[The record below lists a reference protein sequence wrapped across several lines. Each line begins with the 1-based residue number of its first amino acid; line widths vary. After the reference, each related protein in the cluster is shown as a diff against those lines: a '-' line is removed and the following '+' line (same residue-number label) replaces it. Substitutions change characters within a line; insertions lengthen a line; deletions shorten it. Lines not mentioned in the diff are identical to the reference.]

1 MEVQAW
7 RVFSVFPER
16 TEPTAPILLSVYIR
30 YIVGPR
36 LSLKMTFICLWTP
49 VAVSPSL
56 AIGTTTPQ
64 PENELLQQLVP
75 SLLGVAPRVMLG
87 ANGIVWADARGMIA
101 ESLARDLLDIFHEKG
116 VKKVRAAISIVPVCA
131 EVAARHGSGGLVAIT
146 PGSEREYLA
155 PYPIGVLE
163 TSLALST
170 LLDGIGVESCGD
182 LARLDLESVEVR
194 FGAEGARLW
203 RLSRADDSRRIFA
216 SMPRALPAAS
226 LDWVDYT
233 LKDPERLVFIINALV
248 GNITTELLSRGQC
261 AREMTMIFSLANR
274 ESYGHLVRPAR
285 STASHKAWMRLIRT
299 HLDRITLPD
308 GVVGI
313 TIRVESVTGEVERQ
327 GDIFDRGFATA
338 RAAEETIAQLLDD
351 QGAVVVT
358 PRNTQHPLIDRRTE
372 WISQEPA
379 QASARIQLR
388 ERVVKATAA
397 PSLMLQLL
405 PEPRRVTVKTK
416 RRRDHELPVEFR
428 DKQWMRII
436 SAAGPD
442 RVSGGRWSEPYARE
456 YFRCVTDDGMMVWLF
471 RDAREDAW
479 YLHGW
484 WD

>member
-1 MEVQAW
+1 
-7 RVFSVFPER
+7 
-16 TEPTAPILLSVYIR
+16 
-30 YIVGPR
+30 
-36 LSLKMTFICLWTP
+36 MTFVCLWTP
-49 VAVSPSL
+49 DAAPFPP
-56 AIGTTTPQ
+56 AIGTDIT
-64 PENELLQQLVP
+64 PENDLLQRLVP

-87 ANGIVWADARGMIA
+87 VNGIVWADARGMSA
-101 ESLARDLLDIFHEKG
+101 ESLARDLLGVFHQKE
-116 VKKVRAAISIVPVCA
+116 VKRVRAATSITPISA
-131 EVAARHGSGGLVAIT
+131 EVAARHGHGKNGLVAIA

-155 PYPIGVLE
+155 PFPVGVLE
-163 TSLALST
+163 PSLFLST
-170 LLDGIGVESCGD
+170 LLDGIGIESCGD
-182 LARLDLESVEVR
+182 MAKLDLESVEVR

-226 LDWVDYT
+226 LDWVEYT

-248 GNITTELLSRGQC
+248 GNITTDLKSRGQC

-274 ESYGHLVRPAR
+274 ETFEHLVRPAR
-285 STASHKAWMRLIRT
+285 STASHKAWMRLIRS
-299 HLDRITLPD
+299 HLERITLPD

-338 RAAEETIAQLLDD
+338 NAAEETIAQLLDD

-397 PSLMLQLL
+397 PHLTLQLF
-405 PEPRRVTVKTK
+405 PEPRRIAVKTR

-428 DKQWMRII
+428 DKHWQHIV

-442 RVSGGRWSEPYARE
+442 RVSGGRWTEPYARE
-456 YFRCVTDDGMMVWLF
+456 YFRCVTDDGMMVWLY
-471 RDAREDAW
+471 RDARTDEW
-479 YLHGW
+479 FIHGW

>member
-1 MEVQAW
+1 
-7 RVFSVFPER
+7 
-16 TEPTAPILLSVYIR
+16 
-30 YIVGPR
+30 
-36 LSLKMTFICLWTP
+36 MTFVCLWTP
-49 VAVSPSL
+49 DAAPYPP
-56 AIGTTTPQ
+56 AIGTDIT
-64 PENELLQQLVP
+64 PENDLLQRLVP

-87 ANGIVWADARGMIA
+87 ANGIVWADARGMSA
-101 ESLARDLLDIFHEKG
+101 ESLARDLLDVFHEKD
-116 VKKVRAAISIVPVCA
+116 VKKVRAATSITPISA
-131 EVAARHGSGGLVAIT
+131 EVAARHGHGKNGLVTIV

-155 PYPIGVLE
+155 PFPIGVLGP
-163 TSLALST
+163 SLFLST
-170 LLDGIGVESCGD
+170 LLDGIGIESCGD
-182 LARLDLESVEVR
+182 MAKLDLESVEVR
-194 FGAEGARLW
+194 FGGEGARLW

-226 LDWVDYT
+226 LDWVEYT

-248 GNITTELLSRGQC
+248 GNITTDLKSRGQC

-274 ESYGHLVRPAR
+274 ETFEHLVRPAR

-299 HLDRITLPD
+299 HLERITLPD

-338 RAAEETIAQLLDD
+338 NAAEETIAQLLDD

-388 ERVVKATAA
+388 ERVVKATAV
-397 PSLMLQLL
+397 PRLTLQLF
-405 PEPRRVTVKTK
+405 PEPRRIAVQTR
-416 RRRDHELPVEFR
+416 RRRDHELPVQFR
-428 DKQWMRII
+428 DKHWQQIV

-442 RVSGGRWSEPYARE
+442 RVSGGRWTEPYARE
-456 YFRCVTDDGMMVWLF
+456 YFRCVTDDGMMVWLY
-471 RDAREDAW
+471 RDARTDEW
-479 YLHGW
+479 YIHGW

>member
-1 MEVQAW
+1 V
-7 RVFSVFPER
+7 
-16 TEPTAPILLSVYIR
+16 
-30 YIVGPR
+30 
-36 LSLKMTFICLWTP
+36 TFICLWTP
-49 VAVSPSL
+49 AAAPFPPV
-56 AIGTTTPQ
+56 IGATIVT
-64 PENELLQQLVP
+64 PENDLLQQLIP

-87 ANGIVWADARGMIA
+87 ARGIVWADARGMNA
-101 ESLARDLLDIFHEKG
+101 DSLAKNLLDVFHEKG
-116 VKKVRAAISIVPVCA
+116 VEKVRAAISLVPICA
-131 EVAARHGSGGLVAIT
+131 EVAARYGKGKDKRVLIT
-146 PGSEREYLA
+146 IPPGSERDCLA
-155 PYPIGVLE
+155 RYPIGVLE
-163 TSLALST
+163 PPLSLST

-194 FGAEGARLW
+194 LGAEGARLW
-203 RLSRADDSRRIFA
+203 RLSRADDSRRIFT
-216 SMPRALPAAS
+216 SMPRSLPAAS

-233 LKDPERLVFIINALV
+233 LRDAERLVFIINALV
-248 GNITTELLSRGQC
+248 GNITTELQSRGQC
-261 AREMTMIFSLANR
+261 ARETL
-274 ESYGHLVRPAR
+274 EHLVRPAR

-299 HLDRITLPD
+299 HLERIALPD

-358 PRNTQHPLIDRRTE
+358 PRNSQHPLIDRRTE

-397 PSLMLQLL
+397 PRLTLQLL
-405 PEPRRVTVKTK
+405 PEPRRIAVMTK
-416 RRRDHELPVEFR
+416 RRRDHEVPVQFR
-428 DKQWMRII
+428 DREWTTIA

-442 RVSGGRWSEPYARE
+442 RVSGGRWTEPFARE
-456 YFRCVTDDGMMVWLF
+456 YFRCVTDDGMMVWLY
-471 RDAREDAW
+471 RDAREDSW

>member
-1 MEVQAW
+1 
-7 RVFSVFPER
+7 
-16 TEPTAPILLSVYIR
+16 
-30 YIVGPR
+30 
-36 LSLKMTFICLWTP
+36 
-49 VAVSPSL
+49 
-56 AIGTTTPQ
+56 
-64 PENELLQQLVP
+64 
-75 SLLGVAPRVMLG
+75 MLG
-87 ANGIVWADARGMIA
+87 ANGIVWADARGMSA
-101 ESLARDLLDIFHEKG
+101 EPLAKNLVEIFHEKG
-116 VKKVRAAISIVPVCA
+116 VKVRASISIVPICA
-131 EVAARHGSGGLVAIT
+131 EVAALYGKGGVIGIP
-146 PGSEREYLA
+146 PGTERDYLG
-155 PYPIGVLE
+155 PFPVGVLE
-163 TSLALST
+163 PSLALST
-170 LLDGIGVESCGD
+170 LLDGIGVEICAD
-182 LARLDLESVEVR
+182 LAKLDLESVEVR

-216 SMPRALPAAS
+216 SIPRALPSAS

-233 LKDPERLVFIINALV
+233 LKDPERLVFIINALIR
-248 GNITTELLSRGQC
+248 NITTELQSRGQC

-274 ESYGHLVRPAR
+274 ETFEHLVRPAR
-285 STASHKAWMRLIRT
+285 STSSHKAWMRLIRS
-299 HLDRITLPD
+299 HLERITLPD

-313 TIRVESVTGEVERQ
+313 TIRVEAVTGEVERQ

-397 PSLMLQLL
+397 PRLTLQLL
-405 PEPRRVTVKTK
+405 PEPRRIAVTTK
-416 RRRDHELPVEFR
+416 RRRDHQMPLQYR
-428 DKQWMRII
+428 DKEWMEIV

-442 RVSGGRWSEPYARE
+442 RVSGGQWSEPYARE
-456 YFRCVTDDGMMVWLF
+456 YFRCVTDDGMMVWIY
-471 RDAREDAW
+471 RDAREDVW

>member
-1 MEVQAW
+1 
-7 RVFSVFPER
+7 
-16 TEPTAPILLSVYIR
+16 
-30 YIVGPR
+30 
-36 LSLKMTFICLWTP
+36 MTFVCLWTP
-49 VAVSPSL
+49 TAAPYPPT
-56 AIGTTTPQ
+56 IGTDITL
-64 PENELLQQLVP
+64 ENDLLQRLVP
-75 SLLGVAPRVMLG
+75 SLFGVAPRVMLG
-87 ANGIVWADARGMIA
+87 ANGIVWADARGMSA
-101 ESLARDLLDIFHEKG
+101 ESLARDLLDIFHEKD
-116 VKKVRAAISIVPVCA
+116 VKKVRAATSITPICA
-131 EVAARHGSGGLVAIT
+131 EVAARHGHEKNGLVTIT

-155 PYPIGVLE
+155 PFPVGVLE
-163 TSLALST
+163 PSLFLAT
-170 LLDGIGVESCGD
+170 LLDGIGIESCGD
-182 LARLDLESVEVR
+182 MAKLDLESVEVR

-226 LDWVDYT
+226 IDWVENT

-248 GNITTELLSRGQC
+248 GNITTELKSRGQC

-274 ESYGHLVRPAR
+274 ETFEHLVRPAR
-285 STASHKAWMRLIRT
+285 STASHKAWMRLIRS
-299 HLDRITLPD
+299 HLERITLPD

-338 RAAEETIAQLLDD
+338 SAAEETIAQLLDD

-397 PSLMLQLL
+397 PRLTLQLF
-405 PEPRRVTVKTK
+405 PEPRRIAVKTR

-428 DKQWMRII
+428 DKHWQQIV

-442 RVSGGRWSEPYARE
+442 RVSGGRWTEPYARE
-456 YFRCVTDDGMMVWLF
+456 YFRCVTDDGMMVWLY
-471 RDAREDAW
+471 RDARTDEW
-479 YLHGW
+479 YIHGW

>member
-1 MEVQAW
+1 
-7 RVFSVFPER
+7 
-16 TEPTAPILLSVYIR
+16 
-30 YIVGPR
+30 
-36 LSLKMTFICLWTP
+36 MTFICLWTP
-49 VAVSPSL
+49 AAVSPSP
-56 AIGTTTPQ
+56 AIGATTVT

-87 ANGIVWADARGMIA
+87 ANGIVWADARGMSA
-101 ESLARDLLDIFHEKG
+101 ESLARDLLDVFHEKG
-116 VKKVRAAISIVPVCA
+116 VEKVSAAVSLAPICA
-131 EVAARHGSGGLVAIT
+131 EVAARRGNASLVAIA

-155 PYPIGVLE
+155 PHPVGVLE
-163 TSLALST
+163 PSLALSS

-182 LARLDLESVEVR
+182 LAKLDLESVEVR

-203 RLSRADDSRRIFA
+203 RLSRANDSRRIFT
-216 SMPRALPAAS
+216 SIPRALPSAS

-233 LKDPERLVFIINALV
+233 LKDPERLVFIINALI
-248 GNITTELLSRGQC
+248 GNITTELRSRGQC

-274 ESYGHLVRPAR
+274 ESFEHLVRPAR
-285 STASHKAWMRLIRT
+285 STSSHKAWMRLIRT
-299 HLDRITLPD
+299 HLERITLPD

-313 TIRVESVTGEVERQ
+313 TIRVEFVTGEAERQ

-397 PSLMLQLL
+397 PRLTLQLL
-405 PEPRRVTVKTK
+405 PEPRRIAVTTK
-416 RRRDHELPVEFR
+416 RRRDHQVPVQYR
-428 DKQWMRII
+428 DKQWMEIT

-442 RVSGGRWSEPYARE
+442 RVSGGQWSEPYARE
-456 YFRCVTDDGMMVWLF
+456 YFRCVTDDGMMVWLY
-471 RDAREDAW
+471 RDAREDEW

>member
-1 MEVQAW
+1 
-7 RVFSVFPER
+7 
-16 TEPTAPILLSVYIR
+16 
-30 YIVGPR
+30 
-36 LSLKMTFICLWTP
+36 MTFICLW
-49 VAVSPSL
+49 SPD
-56 AIGTTTPQ
+56 TTATDTR
-64 PENELLQQLVP
+64 ESELLRKLIP
-75 SLLGVAPRVMLG
+75 ALLSAAPRVMLG
-87 ANGIVWADARGMIA
+87 VTGIVWADARGMSA
-101 ESLARDLLDIFHEKG
+101 EPLARDLLQLFHDNG
-116 VKKVRAAISIVPVCA
+116 VEKVRVAISLAPICA
-131 EVAARHGSGGLVAIT
+131 EVAARYGKGALIVIPA
-146 PGSEREYLA
+146 GSERDYLA
-155 PYPIGVLE
+155 GHPVGVLE
-163 TSLALST
+163 PSLALSS

-182 LARLDLESVEVR
+182 LAKLDLESVEVR

-203 RLSRADDSRRIFA
+203 RLSRAGDARRIF
-216 SMPRALPAAS
+216 SNIPRALPSAS

-233 LKDPERLVFIINALV
+233 LKDPERLVFIINALI
-248 GNITTELLSRGQC
+248 GSITTELRSRGQG

-274 ESYGHLVRPAR
+274 ESFEHLVRPAR

-299 HLDRITLPD
+299 HLERIALPD

-372 WISQEPA
+372 WVSQEPS

-397 PSLMLQLL
+397 PSLTLQLL
-405 PEPRRVTVKTK
+405 PEPRRIAVTTK
-416 RRRDHELPVEFR
+416 RRRDHQVPVQYR
-428 DKQWMRII
+428 DKQWTTIM

-442 RVSGGRWSEPYARE
+442 RVSGGQWAEPYARE
-456 YFRCVTDDGMMVWLF
+456 YFRCVTDDGMMVWLY
-471 RDAREDAW
+471 RDARSDEW

>member
-1 MEVQAW
+1 
-7 RVFSVFPER
+7 
-16 TEPTAPILLSVYIR
+16 
-30 YIVGPR
+30 
-36 LSLKMTFICLWTP
+36 MTFICLWTP
-49 VAVSPSL
+49 AAVSPSL
-56 AIGTTTPQ
+56 AIGTTTSQ

-101 ESLARDLLDIFHEKG
+101 ESLARDLLAIFREKG
-116 VKKVRAAISIVPVCA
+116 VKKVRAAISIVPACA

-216 SMPRALPAAS
+216 SMPRALPSAS

-274 ESYGHLVRPAR
+274 ERYEHLVRPAR

-299 HLDRITLPD
+299 HLERITLPD

-405 PEPRRVTVKTK
+405 PEPRRVAVKTK

-428 DKQWMRII
+428 DKQWMRIT

>member
-1 MEVQAW
+1 
-7 RVFSVFPER
+7 
-16 TEPTAPILLSVYIR
+16 
-30 YIVGPR
+30 
-36 LSLKMTFICLWTP
+36 MTFICLW
-49 VAVSPSL
+49 SPATATDKQES
-56 AIGTTTPQ
+56 
-64 PENELLQQLVP
+64 ELLHKLIP
-75 SLLGVAPRVMLG
+75 ALLAAAPRVMLG
-87 ANGIVWADARGMIA
+87 VNGIVWADARGMSA
-101 ESLARDLLDIFHEKG
+101 ESLARDLLQLFHDNG
-116 VKKVRAAISIVPVCA
+116 VEKVRAAISLAPVCA
-131 EVAARHGSGGLVAIT
+131 EVAARHGKGALVAIP
-146 PGSEREYLA
+146 PGSERDYLA
-155 PYPIGVLE
+155 RHPVGVLE
-163 TSLALST
+163 PSLSLSS

-182 LARLDLESVEVR
+182 LAKLDLESIEVR

-216 SMPRALPAAS
+216 IMPRALPAAS

-233 LKDPERLVFIINALV
+233 LKDPERLVFIINALI
-248 GNITTELLSRGQC
+248 GNITTELRSRGQG
-261 AREMTMIFSLANR
+261 AREVTMIFSLANR
-274 ESYGHLVRPAR
+274 ESFEHLVRPAR

-299 HLDRITLPD
+299 HLERITLPD

-338 RAAEETIAQLLDD
+338 SAAEETIAQLLDD

-372 WISQEPA
+372 WVSQDPS

-397 PSLMLQLL
+397 PSLTLQLL
-405 PEPRRVTVKTK
+405 PEPRRIAVTTK
-416 RRRDHELPVEFR
+416 RRRDHQVPLQYR
-428 DKQWMRII
+428 DKQWMMII

-442 RVSGGRWSEPYARE
+442 RVSGGQWAEPYARE
-456 YFRCVTDDGMMVWLF
+456 YFRCVTDDGMMVWVY
-471 RDAREDAW
+471 RDARDDSW

>member
-1 MEVQAW
+1 
-7 RVFSVFPER
+7 
-16 TEPTAPILLSVYIR
+16 
-30 YIVGPR
+30 
-36 LSLKMTFICLWTP
+36 MTFICLWTP
-49 VAVSPSL
+49 AAVSPAR
-56 AIGTTTPQ
+56 AIVTTIPQ

-101 ESLARDLLDIFHEKG
+101 ESLARDLLDVFHGKG
-116 VKKVRAAISIVPVCA
+116 VERVRAAISIVPVCA
-131 EVAARHGSGGLVAIT
+131 EIAARHGNGGLIAIA

-163 TSLALST
+163 SSLSLST

-216 SMPRALPAAS
+216 SMPRALPSAS
-226 LDWVDYT
+226 LDWVEYT

-248 GNITTELLSRGQC
+248 GNIATDLKSRGQC

-274 ESYGHLVRPAR
+274 ESYEHLVRPAR

-299 HLDRITLPD
+299 HLERITLPD

-313 TIRVESVTGEVERQ
+313 TIRVESVTGELERQ

-379 QASARIQLR
+379 QASARIQLK
-388 ERVVKATAA
+388 ERAVKATAA
-397 PSLMLQLL
+397 PTLTLQLF
-405 PEPRRVTVKTK
+405 PEPRRVAVKTK

-456 YFRCVTDDGMMVWLF
+456 YFRCVTDDGMMVWLY

>member
-1 MEVQAW
+1 M
-7 RVFSVFPER
+7 FG
-16 TEPTAPILLSVYIR
+16 TAF
-30 YIVGPR
+30 GAR
-36 LSLKMTFICLWTP
+36 LKLNMTFICLW
-49 VAVSPSL
+49 SP
-56 AIGTTTPQ
+56 AAAR
-64 PENELLQQLVP
+64 ENELLQQLIP
-75 SLLGVAPRVMLG
+75 SLLGVAPRVLLG
-87 ANGIVWADARGMIA
+87 TNGIVWADARGMA
-101 ESLARDLLDIFHEKG
+101 ADLLAKDLLGIFHESG
-116 VKKVRAAISIVPVCA
+116 VEKVRAALSVSPICA
-131 EVAARHGSGGLVAIT
+131 EVAARHGNGALIGIS
-146 PGSEREYLA
+146 PGTERDYLA
-155 PYPIGVLE
+155 PFPVGVLE
-163 TSLALST
+163 SSLALSS
-170 LLDGIGVESCGD
+170 LLDGIGIESCGD
-182 LARLDLESVEVR
+182 LAKLDLESVEVR

-203 RLSRADDSRRIFA
+203 RLSRADDSRRIFT
-216 SMPRALPAAS
+216 SIPRALPTAS

-233 LKDPERLVFIINALV
+233 LKDGERLVFIINALV
-248 GNITTELLSRGQC
+248 GNITTELISRGQC

-274 ESYGHLVRPAR
+274 ESFEHLVRPAR
-285 STASHKAWMRLIRT
+285 STASHKAWMRLIRS
-299 HLDRITLPD
+299 HLERITLPD

-397 PSLMLQLL
+397 PRLTLQLL
-405 PEPRRVTVKTK
+405 TEPRRVAVQTK
-416 RRRDHELPVEFR
+416 RRRDHELPVQYR
-428 DKQWMRII
+428 DKHWMKIV

-442 RVSGGRWSEPYARE
+442 RVSGGQWSEPYARE
-456 YFRCVTDDGMMVWLF
+456 YFRCVTADGMMVWLY
-471 RDAREDAW
+471 RDARSDEW

>member
-1 MEVQAW
+1 
-7 RVFSVFPER
+7 
-16 TEPTAPILLSVYIR
+16 
-30 YIVGPR
+30 
-36 LSLKMTFICLWTP
+36 MTFVCLWTP
-49 VAVSPSL
+49 AAAPYPP
-56 AIGTTTPQ
+56 AIGTDIT
-64 PENELLQQLVP
+64 PENDLLQRLVP

-87 ANGIVWADARGMIA
+87 ANGIVWADARGMSA
-101 ESLARDLLDIFHEKG
+101 ESLAGSLLDVFYEKE
-116 VKKVRAAISIVPVCA
+116 VKKVRAATSITPICA
-131 EVAARHGSGGLVAIT
+131 EVAARHGHGKNGLVAIA

-155 PYPIGVLE
+155 PFPVGVLE
-163 TSLALST
+163 PSLFLST

-216 SMPRALPAAS
+216 SMPRSLPAAS
-226 LDWVDYT
+226 LDWVEYT

-248 GNITTELLSRGQC
+248 GNIATDLKSRGQC

-274 ESYGHLVRPAR
+274 ETFEHLVRPAR
-285 STASHKAWMRLIRT
+285 STASHKAWMRLIRS
-299 HLDRITLPD
+299 HLERITLPD

-313 TIRVESVTGEVERQ
+313 TIRVDSVTGEVERQ

-338 RAAEETIAQLLDD
+338 NAAEETIAQLLDD

-397 PSLMLQLL
+397 PRLTLQFF
-405 PEPRRVTVKTK
+405 PEPRRIAVQTR
-416 RRRDHELPVEFR
+416 RRRDHELPVQFR
-428 DKQWMRII
+428 DKHWQQIV

-442 RVSGGRWSEPYARE
+442 RVSGGRWTEPYARE
-456 YFRCVTDDGMMVWLF
+456 YFRCVTDDGMMVWLY
-471 RDAREDAW
+471 RDARTDEW

>member
-1 MEVQAW
+1 
-7 RVFSVFPER
+7 
-16 TEPTAPILLSVYIR
+16 
-30 YIVGPR
+30 
-36 LSLKMTFICLWTP
+36 MTFVCLWTP
-49 VAVSPSL
+49 AAAPYPP
-56 AIGTTTPQ
+56 AIGTDIT
-64 PENELLQQLVP
+64 PENDLLQRLVP
-75 SLLGVAPRVMLG
+75 PLLGVAPRVMLG
-87 ANGIVWADARGMIA
+87 ANGIVWADARGMSA
-101 ESLARDLLDIFHEKG
+101 EPLARDLLDVFHEKD
-116 VKKVRAAISIVPVCA
+116 VKKVRAATSITPISA
-131 EVAARHGSGGLVAIT
+131 EVAARHGHGKNGLVAIT

-155 PYPIGVLE
+155 PFPVGVLE
-163 TSLALST
+163 PSLFLST

-194 FGAEGARLW
+194 FGGEGARLW

-226 LDWVDYT
+226 LDWVEYT

-248 GNITTELLSRGQC
+248 GNITMDLKSRGQC

-274 ESYGHLVRPAR
+274 ETFEHLVRPAR

-299 HLDRITLPD
+299 HLERITLPD

-338 RAAEETIAQLLDD
+338 NAAEETIAQLLDD

-388 ERVVKATAA
+388 ERAVKATAA
-397 PSLMLQLL
+397 PRLTLQLL
-405 PEPRRVTVKTK
+405 PEPRRIAVQT
-416 RRRDHELPVEFR
+416 RHRRDHELPVQFR
-428 DKQWMRII
+428 DKHWQQIV

-442 RVSGGRWSEPYARE
+442 RVSGGRWTEPYARE
-456 YFRCVTDDGMMVWLF
+456 YFRCVTDDGMMIWLY
-471 RDAREDAW
+471 RDARTDEW
-479 YLHGW
+479 YMHGW

>member
-1 MEVQAW
+1 
-7 RVFSVFPER
+7 
-16 TEPTAPILLSVYIR
+16 
-30 YIVGPR
+30 
-36 LSLKMTFICLWTP
+36 
-49 VAVSPSL
+49 
-56 AIGTTTPQ
+56 
-64 PENELLQQLVP
+64 
-75 SLLGVAPRVMLG
+75 MLG
-87 ANGIVWADARGMIA
+87 AGGIVWADARGMNA
-101 ESLARDLLDIFHEKG
+101 EPLAKNLLDVFHEKG
-116 VKKVRAAISIVPVCA
+116 VEKARAAISLVPICA
-131 EVAARHGSGGLVAIT
+131 EVAARYGRGNGRDKRALIT
-146 PGSEREYLA
+146 ISPGSERDCLA
-155 PYPIGVLE
+155 RYPIGVLE
-163 TSLALST
+163 PPLSLST

-194 FGAEGARLW
+194 LGAEGARLW
-203 RLSRADDSRRIFA
+203 RLSRADDARRIFT
-216 SMPRALPAAS
+216 SMPRSLPAAS

-233 LKDPERLVFIINALV
+233 LKDAERLVFIINALV
-248 GNITTELLSRGQC
+248 GNITTELQSRGQC
-261 AREMTMIFSLANR
+261 AREMTMSFSLANR
-274 ESYGHLVRPAR
+274 ETLEHLVRPAR

-299 HLDRITLPD
+299 HLERITLGD

-379 QASARIQLR
+379 QASARIQVR

-397 PSLMLQLL
+397 PRLTLQLL
-405 PEPRRVTVKTK
+405 PEPRRIAVTTK
-416 RRRDHELPVEFR
+416 RRRDHEVPVQFR
-428 DKQWMRII
+428 DKEWTTIA

-442 RVSGGRWSEPYARE
+442 RVSGGRWTEPYARE
-456 YFRCVTDDGMMVWLF
+456 YFRCVTDDGMMVWLY
-471 RDAREDAW
+471 RDARLDEW

>member
-1 MEVQAW
+1 MSA
-7 RVFSVFPER
+7 
-16 TEPTAPILLSVYIR
+16 EP
-30 YIVGPR
+30 
-36 LSLKMTFICLWTP
+36 
-49 VAVSPSL
+49 
-56 AIGTTTPQ
+56 
-64 PENELLQQLVP
+64 
-75 SLLGVAPRVMLG
+75 
-87 ANGIVWADARGMIA
+87 
-101 ESLARDLLDIFHEKG
+101 LARDLLQLFHDNG
-116 VKKVRAAISIVPVCA
+116 VEKVRVAISLAPVCA
-131 EVAARHGSGGLVAIT
+131 EVAARYGKGALIAIA
-146 PGSEREYLA
+146 PGTERDYLA
-155 PYPIGVLE
+155 RHPVGVLE
-163 TSLALST
+163 PSLALSS

-182 LARLDLESVEVR
+182 LAKLDLESVEVR

-203 RLSRADDSRRIFA
+203 RLSRADDSRRIFT
-216 SMPRALPAAS
+216 SIPRALPAAS

-233 LKDPERLVFIINALV
+233 LKDPERLVFIINALI
-248 GNITTELLSRGQC
+248 GNITTDLKSRGQG

-274 ESYGHLVRPAR
+274 ESFEHLVRPAR

-299 HLDRITLPD
+299 HLERITLPD

-338 RAAEETIAQLLDD
+338 RAAEETIAELLDD

-372 WISQEPA
+372 WVSQDPS

-397 PSLMLQLL
+397 PSLTLQLL
-405 PEPRRVTVKTK
+405 PEPRRIAVTTK
-416 RRRDHELPVEFR
+416 RRRDHQIPLQYR
-428 DKQWMRII
+428 DKQWTTII

-442 RVSGGRWSEPYARE
+442 RVSGGQWGEPYARE
-456 YFRCVTDDGMMVWLF
+456 YFRCVTDDGMMVWVY
-471 RDAREDAW
+471 RDARDDSW

>member
-1 MEVQAW
+1 
-7 RVFSVFPER
+7 
-16 TEPTAPILLSVYIR
+16 
-30 YIVGPR
+30 
-36 LSLKMTFICLWTP
+36 MTFICLW
-49 VAVSPSL
+49 SP
-56 AIGTTTPQ
+56 AAAR
-64 PENELLQQLVP
+64 ENELLQQLIP
-75 SLLGVAPRVMLG
+75 SLLGAAPRVLLG
-87 ANGIVWADARGMIA
+87 TNGIVWADARGMIA
-101 ESLARDLLDIFHEKG
+101 DPLARDLLGIFHGQG
-116 VKKVRAAISIVPVCA
+116 VEKVRAALSVSPICA
-131 EVAARHGSGGLVAIT
+131 EVAARHGQGALIGISAGT
-146 PGSEREYLA
+146 ERDYLA
-155 PYPIGVLE
+155 PFPVGVLE
-163 TSLALST
+163 PSLAVSS
-170 LLDGIGVESCGD
+170 LLDGIGIESCGD
-182 LARLDLESVEVR
+182 LAKLDLESVEVR

-203 RLSRADDSRRIFA
+203 RLSRADDPRRIFT
-216 SMPRALPAAS
+216 SIPRALPIAS

-248 GNITTELLSRGQC
+248 GNITTELTSRGQC

-274 ESYGHLVRPAR
+274 ENLEHLVRPAR
-285 STASHKAWMRLIRT
+285 STASHKAWMRLIRS
-299 HLDRITLPD
+299 HLERITLPD

-388 ERVVKATAA
+388 ERVVKATTA
-397 PSLMLQLL
+397 PRLTLQLL
-405 PEPRRVTVKTK
+405 PEPRRVAVQTK
-416 RRRDHELPVEFR
+416 RRRDHELPVQYR
-428 DKQWMRII
+428 DKHWMKIV

-442 RVSGGRWSEPYARE
+442 RVSGGQWSEPYARE
-456 YFRCVTDDGMMVWLF
+456 YFRCVTDDGMMVWLY
-471 RDAREDAW
+471 RDAREGEW

>member
-1 MEVQAW
+1 
-7 RVFSVFPER
+7 
-16 TEPTAPILLSVYIR
+16 
-30 YIVGPR
+30 
-36 LSLKMTFICLWTP
+36 MTFICLWSP
-49 VAVSPSL
+49 VATATDKQES
-56 AIGTTTPQ
+56 
-64 PENELLQQLVP
+64 ELLHKLIP
-75 SLLGVAPRVMLG
+75 ALLRVAPRVMLG
-87 ANGIVWADARGMIA
+87 GSGIVWADARGMSA
-101 ESLARDLLDIFHEKG
+101 EPLARDLLQLFQDDGVEKM
-116 VKKVRAAISIVPVCA
+116 RAAISLAPVCA
-131 EVAARHGSGGLVAIT
+131 EVAARYGKGALIAVP
-146 PGSEREYLA
+146 PGSERDYLA
-155 PYPIGVLE
+155 RHPVGVLE
-163 TSLALST
+163 PSLALST

-182 LARLDLESVEVR
+182 LAKLDLESVEVR

-203 RLSRADDSRRIFA
+203 RLSRADDSRRIFNNI
-216 SMPRALPAAS
+216 PRALPSAS

-248 GNITTELLSRGQC
+248 GNITTDLKSRGQG

-274 ESYGHLVRPAR
+274 ESFEHLVRPAR

-351 QGAVVVT
+351 QGSVVVT
-358 PRNTQHPLIDRRTE
+358 PRKTRHPLIDRRTE
-372 WISQEPA
+372 WVSQDPA

-397 PSLMLQLL
+397 PSLTLQLL
-405 PEPRRVTVKTK
+405 PEPRRIAVTTR
-416 RRRDHELPVEFR
+416 RRRDHQVPLQYR
-428 DKQWMRII
+428 DKQWRTII

-442 RVSGGRWSEPYARE
+442 RVSGGQWADPYARE
-456 YFRCVTDDGMMVWLF
+456 YFRCVTDDGMMVWLY
-471 RDAREDAW
+471 RDARSDEW